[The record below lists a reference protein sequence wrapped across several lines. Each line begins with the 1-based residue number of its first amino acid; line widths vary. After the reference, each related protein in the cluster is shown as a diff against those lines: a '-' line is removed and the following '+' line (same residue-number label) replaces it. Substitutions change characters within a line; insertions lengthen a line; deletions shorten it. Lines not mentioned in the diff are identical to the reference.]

1 MDITELIMTLV
12 SKGTDYVLTQLPTL
26 LRNKEISREDA
37 QLLLLYAMVS
47 DMRNM
52 YKYIVDI
59 HKYIIDMYKYII
71 ESYKETTEMH
81 KDLNEGFKSL
91 NDRLRS
97 IDEKLDFII
106 SQLKVLNTNISIT
119 YELTSKIMARLMESS
134 MSSLPKSA

>member
-1 MDITELIMTLV
+1 MMITLV
-12 SKGTDYVLTQLPTL
+12 SKGTDYAPTQLPTL
-26 LRNKEISREDA
+26 LRNKEVSREDA
-37 QLLLLYAMVS
+37 ELLLLYTMAS

-52 YKYIVDI
+52 YKYVV
-59 HKYIIDMYKYII
+59 

-81 KDLNEGFKSL
+81 KDLNEGFKDL
-91 NDRLRS
+91 NDRLKS

-134 MSSLPKSA
+134 MSSLPKST

>member
-1 MDITELIMTLV
+1 MTLV
-12 SKGTDYVLTQLPTL
+12 SKGTDYAPTQLPTL

-37 QLLLLYAMVS
+37 ELLLLYTIAS

-59 HKYIIDMYKYII
+59 HKYVV
-71 ESYKETTEMH
+71 ESYKETTEMR

-119 YELTSKIMARLMESS
+119 YELTSKIMAKLMESS
-134 MSSLPKSA
+134 MSSLPKST

>member
-1 MDITELIMTLV
+1 MDITELMITLI
-12 SKGTDYVLTQLPTL
+12 SKGTDYALTQLPTL
-26 LRNKEISREDA
+26 LRNKEVSREDA
-37 QLLLLYAMVS
+37 ELLLLYTMAS

-52 YKYIVDI
+52 YKYVVDI
-59 HKYIIDMYKYII
+59 HKYVV

-81 KDLNEGFKSL
+81 KDLNEGFKDL

-97 IDEKLDFII
+97 IDEKLDFIV

-134 MSSLPKSA
+134 MSSLPKST

>member
-1 MDITELIMTLV
+1 MMITLV
-12 SKGTDYVLTQLPTL
+12 SKGTDYALTQLPTL

-37 QLLLLYAMVS
+37 QLLLLYTMAS

-52 YKYIVDI
+52 YKYIV
-59 HKYIIDMYKYII
+59 DMYKYII
-71 ESYKETTEMH
+71 ESYKETTEMR

-97 IDEKLDFII
+97 IDEKLDFVI

-134 MSSLPKSA
+134 MSSLPKST

>member
-1 MDITELIMTLV
+1 LMITLV
-12 SKGTDYVLTQLPTL
+12 SKGTDYALTQLPTL
-26 LRNKEISREDA
+26 LRNKEVSREDA
-37 QLLLLYAMVS
+37 ELLLLYTMAS
-47 DMRNM
+47 DMRN
-52 YKYIVDI
+52 I
-59 HKYIIDMYKYII
+59 HKYVV

-81 KDLNEGFKSL
+81 KDLNEGFKDL

-134 MSSLPKSA
+134 MSGAPKSA

>member
-1 MDITELIMTLV
+1 MDITELMITLV
-12 SKGTDYVLTQLPTL
+12 SKGTDYALTQLPTL
-26 LRNKEISREDA
+26 LRNKEVSREDA
-37 QLLLLYAMVS
+37 ELLLLYTMAS
-47 DMRNM
+47 DMRN
-52 YKYIVDI
+52 I
-59 HKYIIDMYKYII
+59 HKYVV

-81 KDLNEGFKSL
+81 KDLNEGFKDL

-134 MSSLPKSA
+134 MSSLSKST

>member
-1 MDITELIMTLV
+1 LMITLV
-12 SKGTDYVLTQLPTL
+12 SKGTDYALTQLPTL
-26 LRNKEISREDA
+26 LRNKEVSREDA
-37 QLLLLYAMVS
+37 ELLLLYTMAS

-52 YKYIVDI
+52 YKYVV
-59 HKYIIDMYKYII
+59 

-81 KDLNEGFKSL
+81 KDLNEGFKDL
-91 NDRLRS
+91 NDRLKS

-134 MSSLPKSA
+134 MSGAPKSA

>member
-1 MDITELIMTLV
+1 MDITELMITLV
-12 SKGTDYVLTQLPTL
+12 SKGTDYALTQLPTL
-26 LRNKEISREDA
+26 LRNKEVSREDA
-37 QLLLLYAMVS
+37 ELLLLYTMAS

-52 YKYIVDI
+52 YKYVV
-59 HKYIIDMYKYII
+59 

-81 KDLNEGFKSL
+81 KDLNEGFKDL

-134 MSSLPKSA
+134 MSSLPKST

>member
-1 MDITELIMTLV
+1 LMITLV
-12 SKGTDYVLTQLPTL
+12 SKGTDYALTQLPTL
-26 LRNKEISREDA
+26 LRNKEVSREDA
-37 QLLLLYAMVS
+37 ELLLLYTMAS

-52 YKYIVDI
+52 YKYVVDI
-59 HKYIIDMYKYII
+59 HKYVV

-81 KDLNEGFKSL
+81 KDLNEGFKDL
-91 NDRLRS
+91 NDRLKS

-134 MSSLPKSA
+134 MSSLPKST

>member
-1 MDITELIMTLV
+1 MDITELMITLI
-12 SKGTDYVLTQLPTL
+12 SKGTDYALTQLPTL
-26 LRNKEISREDA
+26 LRNKEVSREDA
-37 QLLLLYAMVS
+37 ELLLLYTMAS

-52 YKYIVDI
+52 YKYVVDI
-59 HKYIIDMYKYII
+59 HKYVV

-91 NDRLRS
+91 NERLRS
-97 IDEKLDFII
+97 IDEKLDFVI

>member
-1 MDITELIMTLV
+1 MDITELMITLV
-12 SKGTDYVLTQLPTL
+12 SKGTDYALTQLPTL
-26 LRNKEISREDA
+26 LRNKEVSREDA
-37 QLLLLYAMVS
+37 ELLLLYTMAS

-52 YKYIVDI
+52 YKYVVDI
-59 HKYIIDMYKYII
+59 HKYVV

-81 KDLNEGFKSL
+81 KDLNEGFKDL

-97 IDEKLDFII
+97 IDEKLDFIV

-134 MSSLPKSA
+134 MSSLPKST

>member
-1 MDITELIMTLV
+1 LMITLV
-12 SKGTDYVLTQLPTL
+12 SKGTDYALTQLPTL
-26 LRNKEISREDA
+26 LRNKEVSREDA
-37 QLLLLYAMVS
+37 ELLLLYTMAS
-47 DMRNM
+47 DMRN
-52 YKYIVDI
+52 I
-59 HKYIIDMYKYII
+59 HKYVV

-81 KDLNEGFKSL
+81 KDLNEGFKDL

-134 MSSLPKSA
+134 MSSLPKST

>member
-1 MDITELIMTLV
+1 MMITLV
-12 SKGTDYVLTQLPTL
+12 SKGTDYALTQLPTL
-26 LRNKEISREDA
+26 LRNKEVSREDA
-37 QLLLLYAMVS
+37 ELLLLYTVAS

-52 YKYIVDI
+52 YKYVVDI
-59 HKYIIDMYKYII
+59 HKYVV

-81 KDLNEGFKSL
+81 KDLNEGFKDL
-91 NDRLRS
+91 NDRLKS

-134 MSSLPKSA
+134 MSSLPKST

>member
-12 SKGTDYVLTQLPTL
+12 SKGTDYALTQLPTL
-26 LRNKEISREDA
+26 LRNKEVSREDA
-37 QLLLLYAMVS
+37 ELLLLYTMAS
-47 DMRNM
+47 DMRN
-52 YKYIVDI
+52 I
-59 HKYIIDMYKYII
+59 HKYVV
-71 ESYKETTEMH
+71 ESYKETTEMR

-119 YELTSKIMARLMESS
+119 YELTSKIMAKLMESS
-134 MSSLPKSA
+134 MSSLPKST

>member
-1 MDITELIMTLV
+1 MDITELMITLV
-12 SKGTDYVLTQLPTL
+12 SKGTDYALTQLPTL
-26 LRNKEISREDA
+26 LRNKEVSREDA
-37 QLLLLYAMVS
+37 ELLLLYTMAS

-52 YKYIVDI
+52 YKYVVDI
-59 HKYIIDMYKYII
+59 HKYVV

-81 KDLNEGFKSL
+81 KDLNEGFKDL
-91 NDRLRS
+91 NDRLKS

-134 MSSLPKSA
+134 MSSLPKST

>member
-1 MDITELIMTLV
+1 MMITLV
-12 SKGTDYVLTQLPTL
+12 SKGTDYALTQLPTL
-26 LRNKEISREDA
+26 LRNKEVSREDA
-37 QLLLLYAMVS
+37 ELLLLYTMAS

-52 YKYIVDI
+52 YKYVV
-59 HKYIIDMYKYII
+59 

-81 KDLNEGFKSL
+81 KDLNEGFKDL

-134 MSSLPKSA
+134 MSSLPKGT

>member
-1 MDITELIMTLV
+1 LMITLV
-12 SKGTDYVLTQLPTL
+12 SKGTDYALTQLPTL
-26 LRNKEISREDA
+26 LRNKEVSREDA
-37 QLLLLYAMVS
+37 ELLLLYTMAS

-59 HKYIIDMYKYII
+59 HKYIV
-71 ESYKETTEMH
+71 ESYKETTEMR

-97 IDEKLDFII
+97 IDEKLDFVI

-134 MSSLPKSA
+134 MSSLPKST

>member
-1 MDITELIMTLV
+1 LMITLV
-12 SKGTDYVLTQLPTL
+12 SKGTDYALTQLPTL
-26 LRNKEISREDA
+26 LRNKEVSREDA
-37 QLLLLYAMVS
+37 ELLLLYTMAS

-52 YKYIVDI
+52 
-59 HKYIIDMYKYII
+59 HKYVV

-81 KDLNEGFKSL
+81 KDLNEGFKDL

-97 IDEKLDFII
+97 IDEKLDFMV

>member
-1 MDITELIMTLV
+1 LMITLV
-12 SKGTDYVLTQLPTL
+12 SKGTDYALTQLPTL
-26 LRNKEISREDA
+26 LRNKEVSREDA
-37 QLLLLYAMVS
+37 ELLLLYTMAS

-52 YKYIVDI
+52 YKYVV
-59 HKYIIDMYKYII
+59 

-81 KDLNEGFKSL
+81 KDLNEGFKDL

-134 MSSLPKSA
+134 MSGAPKSA

>member
-1 MDITELIMTLV
+1 LMITLV
-12 SKGTDYVLTQLPTL
+12 SKGTDYALTQLPTL
-26 LRNKEISREDA
+26 LRNKEVSREDA
-37 QLLLLYAMVS
+37 ELLLLYTMAS
-47 DMRNM
+47 DM
-52 YKYIVDI
+52 KYIVD
-59 HKYIIDMYKYII
+59 MYKYVV

-81 KDLNEGFKSL
+81 KDLNEGFKDL

-134 MSSLPKSA
+134 MSGAPKSA

>member
-1 MDITELIMTLV
+1 LMITLV
-12 SKGTDYVLTQLPTL
+12 SKGTDYALTQLPTL

-37 QLLLLYAMVS
+37 QLLLLYTMAS

-52 YKYIVDI
+52 YKYIV
-59 HKYIIDMYKYII
+59 DMYKYII
-71 ESYKETTEMH
+71 ESYKETTEMR

-97 IDEKLDFII
+97 IDEKLDFVI

>member
-1 MDITELIMTLV
+1 MDITELMITLV
-12 SKGTDYVLTQLPTL
+12 SKGTDYALTQLPTL
-26 LRNKEISREDA
+26 LRNKEVSREDA
-37 QLLLLYAMVS
+37 ELLLLYTMAS

-52 YKYIVDI
+52 YKYVVDI
-59 HKYIIDMYKYII
+59 HKYVV

-81 KDLNEGFKSL
+81 KDLNEGFKDL

-134 MSSLPKSA
+134 MSSLPKST

>member
-1 MDITELIMTLV
+1 MDITELMITLV
-12 SKGTDYVLTQLPTL
+12 SKGTDYALTQLPTL
-26 LRNKEISREDA
+26 LRNKEVSREDA
-37 QLLLLYAMVS
+37 ELLLLYTMAS
-47 DMRNM
+47 DMRN
-52 YKYIVDI
+52 I
-59 HKYIIDMYKYII
+59 HKYVV

-81 KDLNEGFKSL
+81 KDLNEGFKDL

-134 MSSLPKSA
+134 MSSLPKST

>member
-1 MDITELIMTLV
+1 LMITLV
-12 SKGTDYVLTQLPTL
+12 SKGTDYALTQLPTL
-26 LRNKEISREDA
+26 LRNKEVSREDA
-37 QLLLLYAMVS
+37 ELLLLYTMAS

-52 YKYIVDI
+52 YKYVVDI
-59 HKYIIDMYKYII
+59 HKYVV

-81 KDLNEGFKSL
+81 KDLNEGFKDL

-134 MSSLPKSA
+134 MSSLPKST

>member
-1 MDITELIMTLV
+1 MDITELMITLV
-12 SKGTDYVLTQLPTL
+12 SKGTDYALTQLPTL

-37 QLLLLYAMVS
+37 QLLLLYTMAS

-52 YKYIVDI
+52 YKYIV
-59 HKYIIDMYKYII
+59 DMYKYII
-71 ESYKETTEMH
+71 ESYKETTEMR

-97 IDEKLDFII
+97 IDEKLDFVI

>member
-1 MDITELIMTLV
+1 LMITLV
-12 SKGTDYVLTQLPTL
+12 SKGTDYALTQLPTL
-26 LRNKEISREDA
+26 LRNKEVSREDA
-37 QLLLLYAMVS
+37 ELLLLYTMAS

-52 YKYIVDI
+52 YKYIV
-59 HKYIIDMYKYII
+59 DMYKYII
-71 ESYKETTEMH
+71 ESYKETTEMR

-97 IDEKLDFII
+97 IDEKLDFVI

-134 MSSLPKSA
+134 MSSLPKST

>member
-1 MDITELIMTLV
+1 LMITLV
-12 SKGTDYVLTQLPTL
+12 SKGTDYALTQLPTL
-26 LRNKEISREDA
+26 LRNKEVSREDA
-37 QLLLLYAMVS
+37 ELLLLYTMAS

-52 YKYIVDI
+52 YKYVV
-59 HKYIIDMYKYII
+59 

-81 KDLNEGFKSL
+81 KDLNEGFKDL

-134 MSSLPKSA
+134 MSSLPKST

>member
-1 MDITELIMTLV
+1 LMITLV
-12 SKGTDYVLTQLPTL
+12 SKGTDYALTQLPTL
-26 LRNKEISREDA
+26 LRNKEVSREDA
-37 QLLLLYAMVS
+37 ELLLLYTMAS

-52 YKYIVDI
+52 YKYVV
-59 HKYIIDMYKYII
+59 

-81 KDLNEGFKSL
+81 KDLNEGFKDL
-91 NDRLRS
+91 NDRLKS

-134 MSSLPKSA
+134 MSSLPKST

>member
-26 LRNKEISREDA
+26 LRNKEISKEDA

-52 YKYIVDI
+52 YKHIV
-59 HKYIIDMYKYII
+59 

>member
-1 MDITELIMTLV
+1 LMITLV
-12 SKGTDYVLTQLPTL
+12 SKGTDYALTQLPTL
-26 LRNKEISREDA
+26 LRNKEVSREDA
-37 QLLLLYAMVS
+37 ELLLLYTMAS

-59 HKYIIDMYKYII
+59 YKYII
-71 ESYKETTEMH
+71 ESYKETTEMR

-97 IDEKLDFII
+97 IDEKLDFVI

>member
-1 MDITELIMTLV
+1 MMITLV
-12 SKGTDYVLTQLPTL
+12 SKGTDYALTQLPTL
-26 LRNKEISREDA
+26 LRNKEVSREDA
-37 QLLLLYAMVS
+37 ELLLLYTMAS

-52 YKYIVDI
+52 YKYVV
-59 HKYIIDMYKYII
+59 

-81 KDLNEGFKSL
+81 KDLNEGFKDL
-91 NDRLRS
+91 NDRLKS

-134 MSSLPKSA
+134 MSSLPKST

>member
-1 MDITELIMTLV
+1 MDITELMITLV
-12 SKGTDYVLTQLPTL
+12 SKGTDYALTQLPTL
-26 LRNKEISREDA
+26 LRNKEVSREDA
-37 QLLLLYAMVS
+37 ELLLLYTMAS

-52 YKYIVDI
+52 YKYVV
-59 HKYIIDMYKYII
+59 

-81 KDLNEGFKSL
+81 KDLNEGFKDL
-91 NDRLRS
+91 NDRLKS

-134 MSSLPKSA
+134 MSSLPKST